1 MKKRITALLLCL
13 VMVFSLIPT
22 SVWATESPATDAGS
36 GGIEERDPN
45 ALTKEEVKAILQ
57 GSNAL
62 VAVKCI
68 NPNGGCNV
76 NPVKYGLAASTFT
89 MEKNEENGYTL
100 TVETAPFVAAYSNSG
115 QGRGLPHDLYSA
127 ETLTWKLSR
136 ENDVWTVKPAVEG
149 VDDTILVTHI
159 PEATYDVLKG
169 MKGGIDTRCVNKTT
183 AYTNYGV
190 IAGLVG
196 ESAASAQVVKNADGA
211 YILTI
216 STKNF
221 ADAASKHNDRVH
233 DLLTGETANF
243 VLSLKNDAG
252 KYVWTATPVTD
263 ADGICEVAHRVKVTF
278 DQNYTNAPATTEAM
292 YKYNTAEVMGG
303 AFPADPS
310 RSGYVFQGWNTKADG
325 TGDAFSNATAV
336 TEDVTVYAQWGQ
348 LHPVQLVIY
357 RNGDTSKAYKTV
369 SLDPQ
374 LKGTVID
381 LNDVDI
387 GKYYTGNYEFY
398 GWYDDGLWNIY
409 KANVAAG
416 KDAPAGLT
424 TKTVNGWTNFKCMVY
439 DYENVV
445 YFQTKEAMEAY
456 QADHSKTEGI
466 VKSVKALHGS
476 ALPTVDAPEATRAGY
491 TFQYWSREGQSVNV
505 TGQTV
510 NGWTNLYGVWKI
522 VPHNIYAFTRLN
534 SAFAP
539 LTKAEFGG
547 FIKLNATTLKD
558 NLGLNVEYNEN
569 GYISIGKFN
578 FDAMPLTEDMYFGDD
593 AELDAVKAQS
603 INLEN
608 GVSAD
613 TADQIAWTFLYQVD
627 NSDYMTEAG
636 YPTDD
641 ENGYQLAG
649 NLNVAAVMFNAGGDN
664 VENMPAVN
672 YTYDDGFYQIHDFY
686 FAGKDFT
693 LPADPTREG
702 YIFKGWE
709 ATVIPGEDD
718 ADCYA
723 DPTTDAGAET
733 QTLYKAGDTYTITDG
748 GVIFTAQWEK
758 KTYTIAAS
766 LYLNDSESPVMV
778 DSGAYKWTHR
788 YGGEYGVTIDY
799 TEMLDTLKNKAL
811 EADKANKPYDAEITL
826 YFPGS
831 DKVFNTAV
839 TTYGQNTAR
848 WQEINGGNIAYI
860 KGVATTSYE
869 VIFKDENGNEIETKI
884 VEYGKTVASVDP
896 DDKYGYNFV
905 GWVDQDGNAFT
916 FDNDGNSVTKI
927 THKTVLTA
935 QWAKKVYTIGPDLR
949 INGGETVK
957 APGKNYSWS
966 PRYSGEYQDVIDY
979 DKVFKDLTAK
989 VEEVDKDNDPSKI
1002 EIKLCFPG
1010 KTPANTDEGGL
1021 FNEVITYF
1029 GQEGAGWNPG
1039 VKNTAYIWGY
1049 ATTYY
1054 DVIFDSNGGTAV
1066 VTQKNVQYG
1075 TTATE
1080 PENPTKY
1087 GYNFTGWVDEDGN
1100 AFDFDTKITHKTVL
1114 TAQWAKKDYVI
1125 ASDLRINGGDANLA
1139 DGKTYAWTHRYGGKF
1154 EETIDYQ
1161 PMLDALKARAMKVD
1175 AANGPVDSVVT
1186 LCFPGSDKLFNDAV
1200 KTYGQDTANWQ
1211 AANNT
1216 AYIWG
1221 YATNVYAVTFNYGT
1235 EDIKNEILKVNFGDT
1250 ITKSEPKR
1258 DGYKFTGWYDENG
1271 NLFDFATP
1279 ITKSMTLTAGW
1290 EIIPHDIYA
1299 YARLN
1304 SSFGQL
1310 TTSEWGDDIKLN
1322 AETLKNLG
1330 LEIGYNGNGYI
1341 SIGKFTFNA
1350 MALTDDL
1357 YFDDETTAAVLE
1369 ALKKDIV
1376 LETGVSADTA
1386 AKIAWTFLYQADDS
1400 EDSDYMYKSGYPATD
1415 KDSYQLSG
1423 NLFLAAAM
1431 FDAGDVGEDEVK
1443 GMPAVNYT
1451 FDDVFAIHDFYLP
1464 GTEIELPALE
1474 RTGYTFL
1481 GWEVKVIPSDDVA
1494 NYADADAEKTLV
1506 EAGKYTITEGGAIF
1520 TAQWKI
1526 NTYNVTFDSNGGS
1539 AVESQQVDY
1548 RAKVT
1553 KPAEPTREGY
1563 HFMGWFN
1570 GDKEWNFDEDT
1581 MGAGDMT
1588 LTAKWEINEYT
1599 VSFDSK
1605 GGTKVDSQ
1613 IVKHGDTAD
1622 KPSNPRRNG
1631 YVFKGWY
1638 LDGQKFDFSTPITG
1652 DTTLT
1657 ARWATKTSGGSNS
1670 SSDTTTKDNGKTVKS
1685 GKTFDGGIALYVGL
1699 SVLSATGSAL
1709 VITKKKRG

>member
-13 VMVFSLIPT
+13 VMMFSLIPT
-22 SVWATESPATDAGS
+22 SVWATDPPATDAGS
-36 GGIEERDPN
+36 GGIEEQDPS
-45 ALTKEEVKAILQ
+45 ALTKEKVKEILQ
-57 GSNAL
+57 ESNAL

-100 TVETAPFVAAYSNSG
+100 TVEAAPFVAAYSNSG

-127 ETLTWKLSR
+127 KTLIWKLSR
-136 ENDVWTVKPAVEG
+136 ENDAWTAKPAVAG
-149 VDDTILVTHI
+149 VDDTVLVTHM

-169 MKGGIDTRCVNKTT
+169 MQGVIKTRCVNNTT
-183 AYTNYGV
+183 AYTEYGV
-190 IAGLVG
+190 IAGVVG
-196 ESAASAQVVKNADGA
+196 ESAQITKGEVSGTYN
-211 YILTI
+211 LTI

-221 ADAASKHNDRVH
+221 ADAASKHNDRDH

-243 VLSLKNDAG
+243 VLSLSKNDTTG
-252 KYVWTATPVTD
+252 KYVWTATPVTPGVD
-263 ADGICEVAHRVKVTF
+263 NVCEVAHRVKVTF
-278 DQNYTNAPATTEAM
+278 DQNYTNAPAATEV
-292 YKYNTAEVMGG
+292 YCKYNKAVGED

-310 RSGYVFQGWNTKADG
+310 RSGYVFQGWNTNADG

-387 GKYYTGNYEFY
+387 GDYYTANNTGKYDFY
-398 GWYDDGLWNIY
+398 GWYNDGKWNEY
-409 KANVAAG
+409 TRDLANP
-416 KDAPAGLT
+416 PAGLE
-424 TKTVNGWTNFKCMVY
+424 KITVNGWTNLKCMVY
-439 DYENVV
+439 DYETVA
-445 YFQTKEAMEAY
+445 YFETAEALKAY
-456 QADHSKTEGI
+456 QTDHTGGPLFTTTARK
-466 VKSVKALHGS
+466 GS
-476 ALPTVDAPEATRAGY
+476 TLPTVDAPEATRAGY

-510 NGWTNLYGVWKI
+510 NGWTNLYGNWEI
-522 VPHNIYAFTRLN
+522 NTYNI
-534 SAFAP
+534 
-539 LTKAEFGG
+539 
-547 FIKLNATTLKD
+547 
-558 NLGLNVEYNEN
+558 
-569 GYISIGKFN
+569 
-578 FDAMPLTEDMYFGDD
+578 
-593 AELDAVKAQS
+593 
-603 INLEN
+603 
-608 GVSAD
+608 
-613 TADQIAWTFLYQVD
+613 
-627 NSDYMTEAG
+627 
-636 YPTDD
+636 
-641 ENGYQLAG
+641 
-649 NLNVAAVMFNAGGDN
+649 AA
-664 VENMPAVN
+664 
-672 YTYDDGFYQIHDFY
+672 
-686 FAGKDFT
+686 
-693 LPADPTREG
+693 
-702 YIFKGWE
+702 
-709 ATVIPGEDD
+709 
-718 ADCYA
+718 
-723 DPTTDAGAET
+723 
-733 QTLYKAGDTYTITDG
+733 TLYMNGADSSVQETG
-748 GVIFTAQWEK
+748 
-758 KTYTIAAS
+758 KTYAWS
-766 LYLNDSESPVMV
+766 
-778 DSGAYKWTHR
+778 HR
-788 YGGEYGVTIDY
+788 YGGEYGKPIDY
-799 TEMLDTLKNKAL
+799 TDMFAALKAKAL
-811 EADKANKPYDAEITL
+811 EVDAANEPYDA
-826 YFPGS
+826 
-831 DKVFNTAV
+831 
-839 TTYGQNTAR
+839 
-848 WQEINGGNIAYI
+848 
-860 KGVATTSYE
+860 
-869 VIFKDENGNEIETKI
+869 
-884 VEYGKTVASVDP
+884 
-896 DDKYGYNFV
+896 
-905 GWVDQDGNAFT
+905 
-916 FDNDGNSVTKI
+916 
-927 THKTVLTA
+927 
-935 QWAKKVYTIGPDLR
+935 
-949 INGGETVK
+949 
-957 APGKNYSWS
+957 
-966 PRYSGEYQDVIDY
+966 
-979 DKVFKDLTAK
+979 
-989 VEEVDKDNDPSKI
+989 
-1002 EIKLCFPG
+1002 EIKLCFP
-1010 KTPANTDEGGL
+1010 KSEEL
-1021 FNEVITYF
+1021 FNEKILTY
-1029 GQEGAGWNPG
+1029 GQDGAFWNPG

-1049 ATTYY
+1049 ATTSYE
-1054 DVIFDSNGGTAV
+1054 VIFNSDGGSAV
-1066 VTQKNVQYG
+1066 DTQIVKYG
-1075 TTATE
+1075 EKAVSET
-1080 PENPTKY
+1080 PEKY
-1087 GYNFTGWVDEDGN
+1087 GYNFLGWYDADGKL
-1100 AFDFDTKITHKTVL
+1100 FDFNTKITHKTEL

-1125 ASDLRINGGDANLA
+1125 ASDLRINGDVANLA

-1186 LCFPGSDKLFNDAV
+1186 LCFPGSDKLFNEAV

-1271 NLFDFATP
+1271 NLFSFETP

-1310 TTSEWGDDIKLN
+1310 TTSEFGEDIKLN

-1330 LEIGYNGNGYI
+1330 LEIGYNANGYI

-1357 YFDDETTAAVLE
+1357 YFDDETTPAVLE

-1386 AKIAWTFLYQADDS
+1386 AKIAWTYLYQADDS
-1400 EDSDYMYKSGYPATD
+1400 KGSDYMYKSGYPTTD

-1652 DTTLT
+1652 DITLT

>member
-22 SVWATESPATDAGS
+22 SVWASDPPATDAGS
-36 GGIEERDPN
+36 GGVEEQDPS
-45 ALTKEEVKAILQ
+45 ALTEEGVKTILM

-149 VDDTILVTHI
+149 VDDTILVTHM

-169 MKGGIDTRCVNKTT
+169 MQGVIKTRCVNNTT
-183 AYTNYGV
+183 AYTEYGV
-190 IAGLVG
+190 IAGVVG
-196 ESAASAQVVKNADGA
+196 KSAQKATVTKGEVSGTYN
-211 YILTI
+211 LTI
-216 STKNF
+216 STENF
-221 ADAASKHNDRVH
+221 ADAASKHNDRKH
-233 DLLTGETANF
+233 DLRTGKTANF

-252 KYVWTATPVTD
+252 KYVWTATPVTEP
-263 ADGICEVAHRVKVTF
+263 DGICEVAHRVKVTF
-278 DQNYTNAPATTEAM
+278 DQNYTNAPAATEAM
-292 YKYNTAEVMGG
+292 YKYDTAEVMEG

-398 GWYDDGLWNIY
+398 GWYDDGLWNVY

-416 KDAPAGLT
+416 EDAPAGLT

-466 VKSVKALHGS
+466 MRTTTALHGS
-476 ALPTVDAPEATRAGY
+476 TLPTVDAPDTNNRAGY
-491 TFQYWSREGQSVNV
+491 TFQHWSREGQSVDV
-505 TGQTV
+505 AGQTV
-510 NGWTNLYGVWKI
+510 NGWTNLYGNWTI
-522 VPHNIYAFTRLN
+522 TPHNIYAYARLN
-534 SAFAP
+534 SAYANLIP
-539 LTKAEFGG
+539 SEFGYEVLM
-547 FIKLNATTLKD
+547 LNDATLSR
-558 NLGLNVEYNEN
+558 LGLGYNSL
-569 GYISIGKFN
+569 GYISVEALKN
-578 FDAMPLTEDMYFGDD
+578 FADLPLTEEMYFGEDD
-593 AELDAVKAQS
+593 EALLNAVAAK
-603 INLEN
+603 LT
-608 GVSAD
+608 SAVAGKID
-613 TADQIAWTFLYQVD
+613 WTALYKTVNEED
-627 NSDYMTEAG
+627 MPVG
-636 YPTDD
+636 YPDAD
-641 ENGYQLAG
+641 EDSYQLAG
-649 NLNVAAVMFNAGGDN
+649 NLNLATVMFNAGEGVNPAD

-672 YTYDDGFYQIHDFY
+672 YVYDDVVEIHDFY
-686 FAGKDFT
+686 FAGETFT

-702 YIFKGWE
+702 YIFKGWSV
-709 ATVIPGEDD
+709 AVIPGEGD

-748 GVIFTAQWEK
+748 GVIFNAQWEK

-766 LYLNDSESPVMV
+766 LYLNDSASPVMV

-788 YGGEYGVTIDY
+788 YGGEYGDTIDY
-799 TEMLDTLKNKAL
+799 QPMIDALKARAL
-811 EADKANKPYDAEITL
+811 EVDAANGPYADATKVTL

-848 WQEINGGNIAYI
+848 WQEINGSNIAYI
-860 KGVATTSYE
+860 KGVATTSYQ
-869 VIFKDENGNEIETKI
+869 VIFKAEDGTEIGTKI
-884 VEYGKTVASVDP
+884 VEYGKTVASADP
-896 DDKYGYNFV
+896 GDKYGYNFV

-916 FDNDGNSVTKI
+916 FDNDGNSVTEI
-927 THKTVLTA
+927 TRKTVLTA

-989 VEEVDKDNDPSKI
+989 VEEVDAANEPSKI

-1054 DVIFDSNGGTAV
+1054 DVSFDSNGGTAV
-1066 VTQKNVQYG
+1066 DTQKNVQYG
-1075 TTATE
+1075 TTATK
-1080 PENPTKY
+1080 PENPTRE
-1087 GYNFTGWVDEDGN
+1087 GYRFLGWFTKDGK
-1100 AFDFDTKITHKTVL
+1100 AFDF
-1114 TAQWAKKDYVI
+1114 
-1125 ASDLRINGGDANLA
+1125 S
-1139 DGKTYAWTHRYGGKF
+1139 
-1154 EETIDYQ
+1154 
-1161 PMLDALKARAMKVD
+1161 
-1175 AANGPVDSVVT
+1175 
-1186 LCFPGSDKLFNDAV
+1186 
-1200 KTYGQDTANWQ
+1200 
-1211 AANNT
+1211 
-1216 AYIWG
+1216 
-1221 YATNVYAVTFNYGT
+1221 
-1235 EDIKNEILKVNFGDT
+1235 
-1250 ITKSEPKR
+1250 
-1258 DGYKFTGWYDENG
+1258 
-1271 NLFDFATP
+1271 TP
-1279 ITKSMTLTAGW
+1279 ITKSMTLTAKW
-1290 EIIPHDIYA
+1290 EIVNVDAYIIPITSDGTQLVGA
-1299 YARLN
+1299 GFDMALN
-1304 SSFGQL
+1304 TTTLSRVGLPGYEDEDAVRIHFATFASSAGL
-1310 TTSEWGDDIKLN
+1310 ADADDYFPGTDPLVVK
-1322 AETLKNLG
+1322 AVADLKNG
-1330 LEIGYNGNGYI
+1330 LERRFAAGVNKAKADGIM
-1341 SIGKFTFNA
+1341 SK
-1350 MALTDDL
+1350 TDWTYL
-1357 YFDDETTAAVLE
+1357 HVGELDDE
-1369 ALKKDIV
+1369 D
-1376 LETGVSADTA
+1376 DTN
-1386 AKIAWTFLYQADDS
+1386 F
-1400 EDSDYMYKSGYPATD
+1400 
-1415 KDSYQLSG
+1415 LSG
-1423 NLFLAAAM
+1423 NLVFYSAR
-1431 FDAGDVGEDEVK
+1431 FVTEDSEHVT
-1443 GMPAVNYT
+1443 GMPNAEYTHNAVAVY
-1451 FDDVFAIHDFYLP
+1451 DYYLDGETITIP
-1464 GTEIELPALE
+1464 DAVPE
-1474 RTGYTFL
+1474 RYGYDFL
-1481 GWEVKVIPSDDVA
+1481 GWSVKAVPAENDKLLKAGDTVTVDGDV
-1494 NYADADAEKTLV
+1494 V
-1506 EAGKYTITEGGAIF
+1506 F
-1520 TAQWKI
+1520 TAQWKL
-1526 NTYNVTFDSNGGS
+1526 
-1539 AVESQQVDY
+1539 
-1548 RAKVT
+1548 K
-1553 KPAEPTREGY
+1553 
-1563 HFMGWFN
+1563 
-1570 GDKEWNFDEDT
+1570 
-1581 MGAGDMT
+1581 
-1588 LTAKWEINEYT
+1588 EYT

-1613 IVKHGDTAD
+1613 IVEHGSTAT
-1622 KPSNPRRNG
+1622 KPGNPHRND
-1631 YVFKGWY
+1631 YTFKGWY
-1638 LDGQKFDFSTPITG
+1638 LDGKKFDFSTPITG
-1652 DTTLT
+1652 DITLV

-1670 SSDTTTKDNGKTVKS
+1670 SSDTTTKDNGKTVQS

>member
-22 SVWATESPATDAGS
+22 SVWASDPPATDTGS
-36 GGIEERDPN
+36 GGVEEQDPD
-45 ALTKEEVKAILQ
+45 ALTEEGVKTILM

-89 MEKNEENGYTL
+89 MEENEENGYTL
-100 TVETAPFVAAYSNSG
+100 TVEAAPFVAAYSKSG

-127 ETLTWKLSR
+127 ETLTWKLSL

-159 PEATYDVLKG
+159 PEATYDVLKS
-169 MKGGIDTRCVNKTT
+169 MQGGINTRCVNKTT

-211 YILTI
+211 YILTV

-221 ADAASKHNDRVH
+221 ADSASKHNDRVH

-243 VLSLKNDAG
+243 VLSLSKNDAG
-252 KYVWTATPVTD
+252 KYVWTATPVTEL
-263 ADGICEVAHRVKVTF
+263 DGICEVAHRVKVTF
-278 DQNYTNAPATTEAM
+278 DQNYTNAPAATEAM
-292 YKYNTAEVMGG
+292 YKYDTAEVMEG

-325 TGDAFSNATAV
+325 TGDAFIEATAV

-348 LHPVQLVIY
+348 LHPVKLVIY

-374 LKGTVID
+374 LKGTPID
-381 LNDVDI
+381 LTQLKISD
-387 GKYYTGNYEFY
+387 YYTGNYKFY
-398 GWYDDGLWNIY
+398 GWYNDGKWNEY
-409 KANVAAG
+409 LKNP
-416 KDAPAGLT
+416 DNAPAGLE
-424 TKTVNGWTNFKCMVY
+424 KITVNGWTNLKCMVY
-439 DYENVV
+439 DYETVV
-445 YFQTKEAMEAY
+445 YFETEEALKAY

-466 VKSVKALHGS
+466 MKTTTALHGS
-476 ALPTVDAPEATRAGY
+476 TLPTVDAPDTNNRAGY
-491 TFQYWSREGQSVNV
+491 TFQNWSREGQSVDV

-510 NGWTNLYGVWKI
+510 NGWTNLYGNWTI
-522 VPHNIYAFTRLN
+522 IPHNIYAFARLN

-558 NLGLNVEYNEN
+558 NLGLDVEYNEN
-569 GYISIGKFN
+569 GYISIGTFN

-593 AELDAVKAQS
+593 AELTAVKAQS

-608 GVSAD
+608 GVSTG
-613 TADQIAWTFLYQVD
+613 TAEKIDWTFLYQVD
-627 NSDYMTEAG
+627 NSDYMTAAG
-636 YPTDD
+636 YPTND
-641 ENGYQLAG
+641 ETGYQLAG
-649 NLNVAAVMFNAGGDN
+649 NMNVAAVMFNAGGDN
-664 VENMPAVN
+664 VKNMPAVN

-693 LPADPTREG
+693 LPTDPTREG
-702 YIFKGWE
+702 YIFKGWS
-709 ATVIPGEDD
+709 AAVIPGEDD

-733 QTLYKAGDTYTITDG
+733 QTLYKAGDTYTITNG

-766 LYLNDSESPVMV
+766 LYVNDSASPVMV
-778 DSGAYKWTHR
+778 DSGAYKWTHS
-788 YGGEYGVTIDY
+788 YGGEYGDTIDY
-799 TEMLDTLKNKAL
+799 QPMIDALKARAL
-811 EADKANKPYDAEITL
+811 EVDAANEPYADATKVTL

-848 WQEINGGNIAYI
+848 WQEINGSNIAYI

-869 VIFKDENGNEIETKI
+869 VIFKAEDGTEIETKI
-884 VEYGKTVASVDP
+884 VEYGKTVASADP
-896 DDKYGYNFV
+896 GDKYGYNFV

-916 FDNDGNSVTKI
+916 FDNDGNSVTEI
-927 THKTVLTA
+927 TRKTVLTA

-979 DKVFKDLTAK
+979 DKVFEDLTAK
-989 VEEVDKDNDPSKI
+989 VEEVDAANEPSKI

-1029 GQEGAGWNPG
+1029 GQEGASWNPG

-1066 VTQKNVQYG
+1066 GTQKNVQYG
-1075 TTATE
+1075 TTATK
-1080 PENPTKY
+1080 PENPTRE
-1087 GYNFTGWVDEDGN
+1087 GYRFLGWFTKDGK
-1100 AFDFDTKITHKTVL
+1100 AFDF
-1114 TAQWAKKDYVI
+1114 
-1125 ASDLRINGGDANLA
+1125 S
-1139 DGKTYAWTHRYGGKF
+1139 
-1154 EETIDYQ
+1154 
-1161 PMLDALKARAMKVD
+1161 
-1175 AANGPVDSVVT
+1175 
-1186 LCFPGSDKLFNDAV
+1186 
-1200 KTYGQDTANWQ
+1200 
-1211 AANNT
+1211 
-1216 AYIWG
+1216 
-1221 YATNVYAVTFNYGT
+1221 
-1235 EDIKNEILKVNFGDT
+1235 
-1250 ITKSEPKR
+1250 
-1258 DGYKFTGWYDENG
+1258 
-1271 NLFDFATP
+1271 TP
-1279 ITKSMTLTAGW
+1279 ITKSMTLTAKW
-1290 EIIPHDIYA
+1290 EIVNINAYIIPITSDGTQLVGDGFDMA
-1299 YARLN
+1299 LN
-1304 SSFGQL
+1304 TTTLGRVGLPGYEDEDAVRIHFATFASSAGL
-1310 TTSEWGDDIKLN
+1310 ADADDYFPGTDPLVVK
-1322 AETLKNLG
+1322 AVADLKNG
-1330 LEIGYNGNGYI
+1330 LERRFAAGVNEAKADGIMSKTNWTYLHVGE
-1341 SIGKFTFNA
+1341 
-1350 MALTDDL
+1350 L
-1357 YFDDETTAAVLE
+1357 DDEE
-1369 ALKKDIV
+1369 
-1376 LETGVSADTA
+1376 DTN
-1386 AKIAWTFLYQADDS
+1386 F
-1400 EDSDYMYKSGYPATD
+1400 
-1415 KDSYQLSG
+1415 LSG
-1423 NLFLAAAM
+1423 NLVFYSAR
-1431 FDAGDVGEDEVK
+1431 FVTEDSEHVT
-1443 GMPAVNYT
+1443 GMPNAEYTHNAVAVY
-1451 FDDVFAIHDFYLP
+1451 DYYLDGETITIP
-1464 GTEIELPALE
+1464 DAVPE
-1474 RTGYTFL
+1474 RYGYDFL
-1481 GWEVKVIPSDDVA
+1481 GWSVKAVPAENDKLLKAGDTVTVDGDV
-1494 NYADADAEKTLV
+1494 V
-1506 EAGKYTITEGGAIF
+1506 F
-1520 TAQWKI
+1520 TAQWKL
-1526 NTYNVTFDSNGGS
+1526 
-1539 AVESQQVDY
+1539 
-1548 RAKVT
+1548 K
-1553 KPAEPTREGY
+1553 
-1563 HFMGWFN
+1563 
-1570 GDKEWNFDEDT
+1570 
-1581 MGAGDMT
+1581 
-1588 LTAKWEINEYT
+1588 EYT

-1613 IVKHGDTAD
+1613 IVEHGSTAT
-1622 KPSNPRRNG
+1622 KPRNPHRND
-1631 YVFKGWY
+1631 YTFKGWY
-1638 LDGQKFDFSTPITG
+1638 LDGKKFDFSTPITG
-1652 DTTLT
+1652 DITLV
-1657 ARWATKTSGGSNS
+1657 ARWATKTSGGSNG
-1670 SSDTTTKDNGKTVKS
+1670 SSDTTTKDNGKTVQS